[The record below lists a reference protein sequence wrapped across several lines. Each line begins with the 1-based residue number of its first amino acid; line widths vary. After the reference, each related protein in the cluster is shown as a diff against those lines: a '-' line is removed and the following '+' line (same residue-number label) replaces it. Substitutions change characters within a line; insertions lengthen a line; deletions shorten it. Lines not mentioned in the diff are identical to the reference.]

1 MRIALPPYH
10 AHITPHGSRPKF
22 LWECKIQREGS
33 QEVVSRHELGVKEDA
48 CCVALLELT
57 RLLHSDSP
65 SPVPPRQSRRS

>member
-10 AHITPHGSRPKF
+10 AHISPRGSRPKF

-33 QEVVSRHELGVKEDA
+33 AEVVSRHELGVKEDA

-57 RLLHSDSP
+57 RLLHADTT
-65 SPVPPRQSRRS
+65 SPVRPRKSHLT

>member
-10 AHITPHGSRPKF
+10 AHITPQGSRPKF

-33 QEVVSRHELGVKEDA
+33 QDVVSRHELGVKEDA

-57 RLLHSDSP
+57 RLRNSDTSA
-65 SPVPPRQSRRS
+65 PVRSRKSH